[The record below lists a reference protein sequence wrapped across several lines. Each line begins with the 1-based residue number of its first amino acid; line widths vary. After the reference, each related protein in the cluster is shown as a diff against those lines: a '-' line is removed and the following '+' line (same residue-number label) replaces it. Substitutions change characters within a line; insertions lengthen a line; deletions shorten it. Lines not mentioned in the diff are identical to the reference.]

1 MSFYITIFT
10 IFFLLSLIEAL
21 NKKSYF
27 VKVTYVGICL
37 FLFIL
42 SFLRWETGT
51 DWINYY
57 NYFKY
62 IFDLPYELDIFEI
75 GFRTLNYSIRYLTD
89 EYSVMLFTL
98 GGILFFFQ
106 SLAIKKLSPFP
117 ILSLTFLYASQ
128 LGNIL
133 FVRQWIAIAILFY
146 SITYIQKNKFIP
158 FIALVLIASSIHRS
172 ALIFIISW
180 WIFKIN
186 ISTKKILL
194 SLCLTIFLSYII
206 ESFLFSFLGS
216 IGMRVI
222 QARLSIYMDDSY
234 NSGLKENINFTLV
247 LIKGFIN
254 RAFILFIS
262 LYIYIKN
269 SENKILR
276 GYINL
281 YWLGCIL
288 FFSLISISPA
298 LARLAYYFDF
308 IQVILISYIMLFSF
322 RTITNRIIALI
333 ILGIYMLFRLNQFL
347 NGPYSEE
354 LIPYKFV
361 NFF

>member
-75 GFRTLNYSIRYLTD
+75 GFRALNYSIRYLTD
-89 EYSVMLFTL
+89 
-98 GGILFFFQ
+98 
-106 SLAIKKLSPFP
+106 AIKKLSPFP